1 MTTSRPDASFLFAHP
16 AHLVAFGFGSG
27 LAPRAPGTVGTLL
40 GWPLYWLIVAV
51 ASSTGAQCALIAAAF
66 VVGIWACARTGR
78 ALGVADHGGIVWD
91 EIVAFC
97 VVLMTVPERWGWW
110 LAAFAAFRFFD
121 IVKPAP
127 IGWLDKHF
135 KNGFG
140 VMVDDLMAAAYAAG
154 LLAFARNLI

>member
-1 MTTSRPDASFLFAHP
+1 MKNSLIPAGFLRSAP
-16 AHLVAFGFGSG
+16 AHFFALGFGAG
-27 LAPRAPGTVGTLL
+27 LSRVAPGTVGTVLGLPLFLL
-40 GWPLYWLIVAV
+40 IRGLDLPLQVAV
-51 ASSTGAQCALIAAAF
+51 VSALF
-66 VVGIWACARTGR
+66 VFGCYICEVAGQ
-78 ALGVADHGGIVWD
+78 ALGIPDHGGIVWD

-97 VVLMTVPERWGWW
+97 MVLMTVPEHWGWW

-140 VMVDDLMAAAYAAG
+140 VMVDDLMAAAYAIG
-154 LLAFARNLI
+154 LLAVIRNLI

>member
-1 MTTSRPDASFLFAHP
+1 MKSSLIPTGFLCSAP
-16 AHLVAFGFGSG
+16 AHFFALGFGAG
-27 LAPRAPGTVGTLL
+27 LSRVAPGTVGTVLGLPLFLL
-40 GWPLYWLIVAV
+40 IRGLYLPLQVAV
-51 ASSTGAQCALIAAAF
+51 VSALFVFGCYICEIA
-66 VVGIWACARTGR
+66 GQ
-78 ALGVADHGGIVWD
+78 ALGVPDHGGIVWD

>member
-1 MTTSRPDASFLFAHP
+1 MKSSLIPTGFLCSAP
-16 AHLVAFGFGSG
+16 AHFFALGFEVFEVAEDGGVALFGDFDRGMNEGG
-27 LAPRAPGTVGTLL
+27 LDL
-40 GWPLYWLIVAV
+40 PLQVAV
-51 ASSTGAQCALIAAAF
+51 VSALFVFGCYICEIA
-66 VVGIWACARTGR
+66 GQ
-78 ALGVADHGGIVWD
+78 ALGVPDHGGIVWD